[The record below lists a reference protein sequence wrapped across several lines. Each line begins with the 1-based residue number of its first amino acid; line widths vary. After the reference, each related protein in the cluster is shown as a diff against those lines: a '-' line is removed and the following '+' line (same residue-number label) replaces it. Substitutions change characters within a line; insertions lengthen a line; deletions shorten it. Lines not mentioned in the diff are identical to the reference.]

1 MKSITRIHELRSLL
15 HKANRAYYADA
26 APIMSDPEFDRLL
39 AELAQLEKLHPEWE
53 DANSPTN
60 RVGGAP
66 IAGFV
71 TVPHDEPMLS
81 IDNTYSAADVQEW
94 YERCVGGLEG
104 GGLFGRNSSMVCV
117 TDPKIDG
124 LAISIRYQKGELVR
138 ALTRGDGSSGDDV
151 THAVRAIRAIP
162 LTLEGEVPETLDVR
176 GEIYM
181 PTAEFDRINKE
192 KEEAGEDLFM
202 NPRNATAGSL
212 KNLDP
217 KVTASRRLA
226 FSAWG
231 KGQISDEGYARTY
244 SELVKK
250 FKAAGIPTSKFV
262 KECHSL
268 EEIQKAITDFAT
280 VRAGLPYWTDGMV
293 VRLNSFEQQKQLGAK
308 NKSPRWIVAYKYPA
322 ERKTTVLLDV
332 EHQVGKTGKITPRA
346 IMEPVLIAGTMVKHA
361 TLHNYGRILDAGTEV
376 DGERTDIRIG
386 DTVFVEKAGEI
397 IPQVVGVILAKRP
410 KDAKKIV
417 APAKCPVCDG
427 TVEPDPPESA
437 DDPKQETSRRCMN
450 SEACPAQMEEKL
462 IWFAGRRQMD
472 IDGLGEK
479 TVRLI
484 RAAGNVPLNTFADVF
499 RLHKY
504 KEQLMQLEGM
514 GEKKIAAMTEGIEEA
529 KKRGLARLLA
539 GMGMRHVGDSTSRAL
554 AKAFKDYDAIM
565 AAKVWQ
571 LMAPAVNNMS
581 PKKREALTGSTALI
595 EPAVETT
602 LGIDT
607 APAVHAFLHSEAAK
621 HTFEDLRSEGV
632 DLSSH
637 EYIDPAKA
645 AEMPSGPLTGK
656 TVVITGSIEGWERSE
671 LGRALEKL
679 GAKVSDSVSK
689 KTSLLIA
696 GEAAGSK
703 LTKAQDLGVEIWDQA
718 TMQEKIGNL
727 LVRA

>member
-1 MKSITRIHELRSLL
+1 MKSTARIHELRSLL

-39 AELAQLEKLHPEWE
+39 AELVQLEKAHPELA

-60 RVGGAP
+60 RVGGEP
-66 IAGFV
+66 IEGFV
-71 TVPHDEPMLS
+71 TLAHSEPMLS

-94 YERCVGGLEG
+94 YERCVGGVEG
-104 GGLFGRNSSMVCV
+104 GGLFGAKSPMMCV

-124 LAISIRYQKGELVR
+124 LAVSIRYEKGELAL
-138 ALTRGDGSSGDDV
+138 ALTRGDGTKGDDV

-162 LTLEGEVPETLDVR
+162 LKLEGDVPEVLEVR
-176 GEIYM
+176 GEIFM

-192 KEEAGEDLFM
+192 KEEAGDDLFM

-231 KGQISDEGYARTY
+231 KGQISDEKFAKTHI
-244 SELVKK
+244 ELVKK

-262 KECHSL
+262 KECGTL
-268 EEIQKAITDFAT
+268 EEIQKAITDFAS

-293 VRLNSFEQQKQLGAK
+293 IRVNSFEQQAMLGRTS
-308 NKSPRWIVAYKYPA
+308 KSPRWIVAYKYPA
-322 ERKTTVLLDV
+322 ERKTTKLLDV

-361 TLHNYGRILDAGTEV
+361 TLHNYGRILDAATDEEGK
-376 DGERTDIRIG
+376 RTDIRIG
-386 DTVFVEKAGEI
+386 DTVYVEKAGEI
-397 IPQVVGVILAKRP
+397 IPQVVGVILTKRP

-417 APAKCPVCDG
+417 APAKCPVCEG
-427 TVEPDPPESA
+427 TVEPDPPESVE
-437 DDPKQETSRRCMN
+437 DPKQETSRRCMN
-450 SEACPAQMEEKL
+450 PECPAQMEEKL

-472 IDGLGEK
+472 IDGLGDK
-479 TVRLI
+479 TIRLI
-484 RAAGNVPLNTFADVF
+484 RASGKVPLNSFADVF

-504 KEQLMQLEGM
+504 KKEMMEMEGM
-514 GEKKIAAMTEGIEEA
+514 GERKIAALSEGIEEA

-554 AKAFKDYDAIM
+554 AKVFKDYDAM
-565 AAKVWQ
+565 MSAKVWQ
-571 LMAPAVNNMS
+571 FMAPAVNNMS

-595 EPAVETT
+595 EPEVETM
-602 LGIDT
+602 LGVDT
-607 APAVHAFLHSEAAK
+607 APAVYAFLHSETAK

-637 EYIDPAKA
+637 EYVDPAKA
-645 AEMPSGPLTGK
+645 AAMPSGPLTGK

-718 TMQEKIGNL
+718 TMQEKIGSQ
-727 LVRA
+727 LVKP